1 MCYRQLA
8 ASGCATPP
16 KSLGS
21 VEPVLSV
28 ADVSSVVEVLVSV
41 ELVSSVELV
50 AGVATE
56 FAELSSVPAAEGSV
70 VALGSVAGVEE
81 VSAGVVAVVAVTGV
95 AAVLCEVS
103 SARASPGMARANAV
117 ARATIAGT
125 IQPWTR
131 FRCKR
136 VMAFRSFDE
145 GSIHDLHSGRSPST
159 NPCRQP
165 REKLERR
172 RSDSVV
178 TTDRCQR
185 VNVSLPTV

>member
-16 KSLGS
+16 QSLGS
-21 VEPVLSV
+21 AESALSL

-56 FAELSSVPAAEGSV
+56 FAELSSLPAPEGSI
-70 VALGSVAGVEE
+70 VALGSVVAVEE
-81 VSAGVVAVVAVTGV
+81 VSAGAAAVVAVTGV
-95 AAVLCEVS
+95 AAVLWEVS
-103 SARASPGMARANAV
+103 SARASPGRVRAKAA

-125 IQPWTR
+125 IQPWIR
-131 FRCKR
+131 FRCRK

-159 NPCRQP
+159 SP
-165 REKLERR
+165 
-172 RSDSVV
+172 VG
-178 TTDRCQR
+178 TDGE
-185 VNVSLPTV
+185 SLSADIQIP